1 MALAL
6 PPFVLPGDVL
16 GLISQY
22 SAGAGAYAD
31 GPSGHIRASLAGSP
45 RLEQGGATLSVQRG
59 GGGAGAGAVA
69 VPEVGQL
76 VLARVLRIS
85 PLAAHCEVVLC
96 EGKPTGAF
104 SGVLLREHVTPGG
117 AADAP
122 PMEDCVRPGD
132 VVQAVV
138 ASLGDAR
145 SFFLSTAPLHCGVVA
160 AKAEVSGLP
169 LRAVDYKLMED
180 AGGARERRKV
190 ARVEDLAEGAG
201 AGAGGGATAV

>member
-1 MALAL
+1 MSLTL
-6 PPFVLPGDVL
+6 PPFVLPGDAL
-16 GLISQY
+16 GPAPLFT
-22 SAGAGAYAD
+22 AGAGAYVDTSA
-31 GPSGHIRASLAGSP
+31 GVVRASLAGAP
-45 RLEQGGATLSVQRG
+45 RLAAQALSVARG
-59 GGGAGAGAVA
+59 DGGPSAV

-85 PLAAHCEVVLC
+85 PLCAHCEVLQC
-96 EGKPTGAF
+96 EGTPTSAF
-104 SGVLLREHVTPGG
+104 SGVLMREHVTPGG

-132 VVQAVV
+132 VLQAVV

-145 SFFLSTAPLHCGVVA
+145 SFFLSTAPPHCGVVA

-169 LRAVDYKLMED
+169 LRAEDFREMSD

-190 ARVEDLAEGAG
+190 ARVQAG
-201 AGAGGGATAV
+201 AE

>member
-59 GGGAGAGAVA
+59 GAGASAAA

-96 EGKPTGAF
+96 EGKPTSAF

-190 ARVEDLAEGAG
+190 ARVEDPAEGAKEG
-201 AGAGGGATAV
+201 Q

>member
-1 MALAL
+1 MALSL
-6 PPFVLPGDVL
+6 PPFVLPGDAL
-16 GLISQY
+16 GPAPQF
-22 SAGAGAYAD
+22 SAGAGAYVDAD
-31 GPSGHIRASLAGSP
+31 SGQVRASLAGSP
-45 RLEQGGATLSVQRG
+45 RVDPARG
-59 GGGAGAGAVA
+59 GGGGGALSVSRGGASSSAV

-85 PLAAHCEVVLC
+85 PLCAHCEVLLC
-96 EGKPTGAF
+96 EGKPTSAF

-132 VVQAVV
+132 VLQAVV

-160 AKAEVSGLP
+160 AKAEASGLP
-169 LRAVDYKLMED
+169 LRAVDFKEMED

-190 ARVEDLAEGAG
+190 ARVEAG
-201 AGAGGGATAV
+201 AGSA

>member
-45 RLEQGGATLSVQRG
+45 RLEGGATLSVQRG
-59 GGGAGAGAVA
+59 GAGPSAA

-96 EGKPTGAF
+96 EGKATSAF

-190 ARVEDLAEGAG
+190 ARVEDPAG
-201 AGAGGGATAV
+201 A